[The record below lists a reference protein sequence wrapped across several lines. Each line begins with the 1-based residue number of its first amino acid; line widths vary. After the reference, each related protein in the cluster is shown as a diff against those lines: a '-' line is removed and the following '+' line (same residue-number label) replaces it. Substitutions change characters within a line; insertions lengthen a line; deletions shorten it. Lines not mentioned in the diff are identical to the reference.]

1 MSDLIDRQA
10 FIENERKLYCEDCD
24 RRKGTKNGKP
34 NVICYEIGE
43 APCRACWLD
52 DALTDLEDF
61 PAASPWHRVEEEL
74 PKWVSVFDDL
84 PRKNAV
90 VVVSDGKRS
99 WDVGQYHFLF
109 KADDRTIWW
118 WKKHTTRKVLWWMYK
133 EDAIPEPPKE
143 DA

>member
-52 DALTDLEDF
+52 DALGDLEDF
-61 PAASPWHRVEEEL
+61 PTASPWRRVGDEL
-74 PKWVSVFDDL
+74 PDKYTQCLVAD
-84 PRKNAV
+84 A
-90 VVVSDGKRS
+90 DGKCAVGYYRYDCEA
-99 WDVGQYHFLF
+99 WDSPAFGWIESEDRIYI
-109 KADDRTIWW
+109 DDMPMGIG
-118 WKKHTTRKVLWWMYK
+118 KVVAWMP
-133 EDAIPEPPKE
+133 IEPPKE
-143 DA
+143 EN

>member
-1 MSDLIDRQA
+1 MSELIDRQA
-10 FIENERKLYCEDCD
+10 FIEQERKLYCEDCD

-61 PAASPWHRVEEEL
+61 PAASPWHRVEEEM
-74 PKWVSVFDDL
+74 PDL
-84 PRKNAV
+84 LQFV
-90 VVVSDGKRS
+90 VVCNDEGKCVVAQY
-99 WDVGQYHFLF
+99 VGYQTDSLTPWRIAYTMYDTDIYDE
-109 KADDRTIWW
+109 KECGPVRY
-118 WKKHTTRKVLWWMYK
+118 WMP
-133 EDAIPEPPKE
+133 IEPPKE

>member
-1 MSDLIDRQA
+1 MSELIDRQA

-52 DALTDLEDF
+52 DALDDLEDF
-61 PAASPWHRVEEEL
+61 PASSQWHRVEEGL
-74 PKWVSVFDDL
+74 PDKYTQCL
-84 PRKNAV
+84 
-90 VVVSDGKRS
+90 VSDADGKCAVGYYRYDCEA
-99 WDVGQYHFLF
+99 WDSPAFGWIEAEDRIYI
-109 KADDRTIWW
+109 DDIPMGIG
-118 WKKHTTRKVLWWMYK
+118 KVVAWMPIK
-133 EDAIPEPPKE
+133 PPKE

>member
-61 PAASPWHRVEEEL
+61 PTASPWHRREEP
-74 PKWVSVFDDL
+74 PK
-84 PRKNAV
+84 KTGKYAV
-90 VVVSDGKRS
+90 CWTYQENLYWDWLIFLDGNWQLRAGMPFP
-99 WDVGQYHFLF
+99 DY
-109 KADDRTIWW
+109 
-118 WKKHTTRKVLWWMYK
+118 WMP
-133 EDAIPEPPKE
+133 IEPPKE

>member
-1 MSDLIDRQA
+1 MSELIDRQA

-61 PAASPWHRVEEEL
+61 PAASPWHRVEEEMPDEVGSYL
-74 PKWVSVFDDL
+74 VYAPTYIGGSSSAKECKAGVMFAKWLKGGHWSIEV
-84 PRKNAV
+84 
-90 VVVSDGKRS
+90 GYYKRPGC
-99 WDVGQYHFLF
+99 VTH
-109 KADDRTIWW
+109 
-118 WKKHTTRKVLWWMYK
+118 WMP
-133 EDAIPEPPKE
+133 IEPPKE